1 MKVIYVLAGT
11 QEFGGSTKSFLN
23 LLDYGLAHG
32 IDPVVV
38 MPDRKGIYRSLADRG
53 IRVYVL
59 PYFYYIRPYV
69 YPVHRRLKRG
79 VKNFLSWC
87 SSLMLARIA
96 GKEKADIIH
105 TNTSVNN
112 IGYLTARRTGIPHI
126 WHIREYNEAIEL
138 EIPHLKERLHDGTSY
153 SITITRDLGREYGL
167 SDLRQSRTIYNGI
180 VKNLGEMPR
189 QPKANYFLY
198 VGNVDIIKG
207 IDLCIEAFILF
218 RKANPGVTTR
228 LLVAGAPTN
237 RGENLKQD
245 LIGSLEEN
253 GIADSV
259 EWLGNR
265 SDVADLMQ
273 KALATVIASPKEGFG
288 RVMAEA
294 MSQGCLVIGRDLA
307 GTHEQFENGLRL
319 CGREIGLRYSSATGL
334 ARLMEE
340 VSAAS
345 PESFDRMREDAFATV
360 SELYSN
366 EAYGCS
372 VCRFYEEI
380 LSHTV

>member
-1 MKVIYVLAGT
+1 
-11 QEFGGSTKSFLN
+11 
-23 LLDYGLAHG
+23 
-32 IDPVVV
+32 
-38 MPDRKGIYRSLADRG
+38 
-53 IRVYVL
+53 
-59 PYFYYIRPYV
+59 
-69 YPVHRRLKRG
+69 
-79 VKNFLSWC
+79 
-87 SSLMLARIA
+87 MLARIA

-112 IGYLTARRTGIPHI
+112 IGYLAARRTGIPHI

-218 RKANPGVTTR
+218 RKANPGVTAR

-245 LIGSLEEN
+245 LIGSLEETVLPTVWN
-253 GIADSV
+253 G
-259 EWLGNR
+259 
-265 SDVADLMQ
+265 
-273 KALATVIASPKEGFG
+273 LATAPMWQTSCKSSRNSDCVTQR
-288 RVMAEA
+288 RVRPCD
-294 MSQGCLVIGRDLA
+294 GGGHVA
-307 GTHEQFENGLRL
+307 G
-319 CGREIGLRYSSATGL
+319 
-334 ARLMEE
+334 
-340 VSAAS
+340 
-345 PESFDRMREDAFATV
+345 
-360 SELYSN
+360 
-366 EAYGCS
+366 
-372 VCRFYEEI
+372 
-380 LSHTV
+380 LSRNRP